1 MPDELLTRSAEP
13 RQSTFD
19 REARTI
25 DAVIATTTPVMRR
38 DARGEY
44 AEVFDLAAFDLTR
57 AVGLPVLDSHR
68 TGSARDAI
76 GRVEAV
82 RIEGDELV
90 ARLRFSSASD
100 VEPILAR
107 IADGTLTGV
116 SVGYRVSSWREHL
129 GEINA

>member
-1 MPDELLTRSAEP
+1 MADDFLTRTAEP
-13 RQSTFD
+13 RQSTLD

-25 DAVIATTTPVMRR
+25 DAVIATTTPIMRR

-76 GRVEAV
+76 GRVDAV

-90 ARLRFSSASD
+90 AKLRFSLASD
-100 VEPILAR
+100 VDPILER

-116 SVGYRVSSWREHL
+116 SVGYRVRAWREHV